1 VNPVTASAGSGYAER
16 PWTGRI
22 AVRMESSLQQ
32 AERHVREG
40 EERVARQAALVQRL
54 FARGLD
60 PAGAEA
66 ILESLRASLELS
78 REHLRREYAAL
89 GRQS

>member
-1 VNPVTASAGSGYAER
+1 VTASAGNGYAEL

-22 AVRMESSLQQ
+22 AVRMESSLEQ

-54 FARGLD
+54 VARGLD